1 MSHPTAQTQEL
12 WVGYTSISL
21 DNPQV
26 GQFGVRT
33 QFFSIIL
40 NNAEQNWLFTN
51 LPSLN
56 LREGWQIKS
65 VKLRIR
71 TEDSAF
77 GGIDKVVI
85 KDGERV
91 VHEFGSSPNPLAI
104 TSFNNWQTI
113 PLEVPGGP
121 RNFGFGL
128 ALSIHVNN
136 PVDTKED
143 PPSPFPPVKI
153 LLAGIGV
160 EFIKQGL
167 SGGGVLIPNTNF
179 EE

>member
-26 GQFGVRT
+26 GRFGVRT
-33 QFFSIIL
+33 QFSFIIL
-40 NNAEQNWLFTN
+40 NNTEQNWLFTN
-51 LPSLN
+51 LPSPN
-56 LREGWQIKS
+56 LRDGWRIKS

-71 TEDSAF
+71 TEDSPF

-91 VHEFGSSPNPLAI
+91 VHEFGSPPHPLAI

-113 PLEVPGGP
+113 PLEVPNGP
-121 RNFGFGL
+121 RSFGFGL

-136 PVDTKED
+136 RVDTKED
-143 PPSPFPPVKI
+143 PPPPLPPVKI
-153 LLAGIGV
+153 LVAGMGV
-160 EFIKQGL
+160 EFTRN
-167 SGGGVLIPNTNF
+167 GVTGPVLNDSALNPA
-179 EE
+179 